1 MINGRLS
8 DDFIALTTKL
18 MMAQERNEI
27 IHLAAEFNS
36 TIERLIEAE
45 KRAPNAVNKMLPKSV
60 TTTLKFTKQEIS
72 KMATTFKKEFIG
84 NGLCARITKRESGKN
99 SYCYEI
105 RYRSNGYNISASSTD
120 LTTAKKKFL
129 AMTVPS
135 EIEKYHIK
143 KKETTV
149 PVLFK
154 SFALYYFEKFR
165 KNRVAE
171 KTYKND
177 LSRLNAHII
186 PAIGKMEVKEITPS
200 DCQKLID
207 KLTGQE
213 KFKTAVEIYNLL
225 SCIFKNAYAHDLIT
239 KSPLDIVQ
247 KPTYDQENGV
257 ALSKKEETTLLNALN
272 GSIFQFPVA
281 LGLFCGLRP
290 NELKSAQVKG
300 NFIVAVNS
308 KRHSRKVE
316 YKRIPISAMLKPY
329 LLNGITEIPNENAI
343 RKAFKNVL
351 PNHKLYDLRT
361 TFYSRCKECGVEMYA
376 LDEFMGHS
384 LGKIGK
390 AYTDLS
396 DEYLLKE
403 GKKLVY

>member
-1 MINGRLS
+1 MSKLS
-8 DDFIALTTKL
+8 DDFMNITAQL
-18 MMAQERNEI
+18 MLARERSEI
-27 IHLAAEFNS
+27 LKIAAELNG
-36 TIERLIEAE
+36 TIERLIHAE
-45 KRAPNAVNKMLPKSV
+45 NRVPDSAKKLIPKSV
-60 TTTLKFTKQEIS
+60 TATLKFTKQEIS
-72 KMATTFKKEFIG
+72 KMATTFKKEFIA
-84 NGLCARITKRESGKN
+84 NGLVAHITKRESGKN

-105 RYRSNGYNISASSTD
+105 RYRSNGYKIETSSTD
-120 LTTAKKKFL
+120 LAEAKRKFL
-129 AMTVPS
+129 AKTVPG
-135 EIEKYHIK
+135 EIEKYYVGK
-143 KKETTV
+143 NETTV
-149 PVLFK
+149 PIVFK
-154 SFALYYFEKFR
+154 NFSLYYFEKFR

-177 LSRLNAHII
+177 LCRLNVHII
-186 PAIGKMEVKEITPS
+186 PALGKMEVKKITPS

-213 KFKTAVEIYNLL
+213 KFKTAVEVYNLL
-225 SCIFKNAYAHDLIT
+225 SCIFKNAYAHDLII
-239 KSPLDIVQ
+239 KSPLDIIQ

-257 ALSKKEETTLLNALN
+257 ALTKEEEITLLNALN
-272 GSIFQFPVA
+272 GSIFQIPVA

-290 NELKSAQVKG
+290 NELKTAKIQG
-300 NFIVAVNS
+300 NFIIAVNS

-316 YKRIPISAMLKPY
+316 YKRIPISVKLNPY
-329 LLNGITEIPNENAI
+329 LENGITEIPNENAI

-403 GKKLVY
+403 GKKLIY